1 MNYEEKSIRN
11 LEFILDQHQKLQV
24 IKKHLLNQRMFIKTP
39 PFTQEV
45 RIVKVLDGGN
55 QLVLT
60 MPETFNSHRGNRIAF
75 FRMLAAYIEVNCI
88 FMEQLNN
95 GNCIFKLE
103 SLCVAKKGRDLERL
117 PMPIEIA
124 YVTNIL
130 CHRSII
136 DETKFALPNIVF
148 ESFEK
153 YKRLLQN
160 TNLGD
165 VVIDIFRGGQK
176 GKFES
181 VKKNQKSL
189 FIADTSD
196 PNCFRSQEVSLNDC
210 EGTADAD
217 ILSRIREYRANGI
230 LSELIVPIL
239 YPNDNGIPVSI
250 GFIQMRN
257 KSIQYTPDDLSNI
270 ESLSQEI
277 TNLILSSNST
287 KIANR
292 FKIMD
297 ISNSGM
303 RLKIDDPAISE
314 KLSKRKELN
323 FDIVFRGQTAIPLS
337 GTVKWTAIE
346 KPNTLYLG
354 LEFKLENGQE
364 LNRKRLEANLTALRK
379 EYLKILNKRVS

>member
-24 IKKHLLNQRMFIKTP
+24 IKQHLLDQRMFVKTP

-45 RIVKVLDGGN
+45 RIIKVLEGGN
-55 QLVLT
+55 RLVLT
-60 MPETFNSHRGNRIAF
+60 VPETFNPHQGNRIAF
-75 FRMLAAYIEVNCI
+75 FRMLAAYIEINCI
-88 FMEQLNN
+88 FVEQLNN

-103 SLCVAKKGRDLERL
+103 SLCIAKKGRNLERL
-117 PMPIEIA
+117 PMPMEIA

-136 DETKFALPNIVF
+136 DKTKFALPNIVF

-153 YKRLLQN
+153 YKRILQN

-165 VVIDIFRGGQK
+165 VVIDIFRGGQNN
-176 GKFES
+176 KFEA
-181 VKKNQKSL
+181 VKKNQKPL
-189 FIADTSD
+189 FIADTSN
-196 PNCFRSQEVSLNDC
+196 PNCFRSEYISLNVCGPNTD
-210 EGTADAD
+210 TD
-217 ILSRIREYRANGI
+217 ILSKIREYRANGV
-230 LSELIVPIL
+230 LSEIIVPIL

-250 GFIQMRN
+250 GFIQMRS

-277 TNLILSSNST
+277 TNLILSANST
-287 KIANR
+287 KITTH

-303 RLKIDDPAISE
+303 RLRIDDPAISE
-314 KLSKRKELN
+314 KLSKRKELQ
-323 FDIVFRGQTAIPLS
+323 FDIVFRGQAGIPIT
-337 GTVKWTAIE
+337 GAVRWTAFE
-346 KPNTLYLG
+346 KPSTLYLG
-354 LEFKLENGQE
+354 LEFQLESGQD
-364 LNRKRLEANLTALRK
+364 LNRKRLESNLIALRK

>member
-11 LEFILDQHQKLQV
+11 MEFILDQHQKLQV
-24 IKKHLLNQRMFIKTP
+24 IKQHLLDQRMFVKTP

-45 RIVKVLDGGN
+45 RIIKALEGGN
-55 QLVLT
+55 RLVLKV
-60 MPETFNSHRGNRIAF
+60 PETFNPLQGNRIAF
-75 FRMLAAYIEVNCI
+75 FRMLAAYIEINCV
-88 FMEQLNN
+88 FTERLNN

-103 SLCVAKKGRDLERL
+103 SLCIAKKGRNLERL
-117 PMPIEIA
+117 PMPMEIA

-136 DETKFALPNIVF
+136 DKTKFALPNIVF
-148 ESFEK
+148 ESFDK
-153 YKRLLQN
+153 YKRILQN

-165 VVIDIFRGGQK
+165 VVIDIFRGGQN
-176 GKFES
+176 GKFEA
-181 VKKNQKSL
+181 VKKSQKSL

-196 PNCFRSQEVSLNDC
+196 PSCFRSECISLKDLRPNA
-210 EGTADAD
+210 EAD

-230 LSELIVPIL
+230 LSEIIAPIL
-239 YPNDNGIPVSI
+239 YPNDDGIPVSI
-250 GFIQMRN
+250 GFIQMRS

-287 KIANR
+287 KITNH

-297 ISNSGM
+297 ISTSGI
-303 RLKIDDPAISE
+303 RLRIDDLSISE
-314 KLSKRKELN
+314 KLSKRKELQ
-323 FDIVFRGQTAIPLS
+323 FDIVFRGQGGIPIT
-337 GTVKWTAIE
+337 GVVRWTAYE
-346 KPNTLYLG
+346 NSNTLYLG
-354 LEFKLENGQE
+354 LEFKLESGQD
-364 LNRKRLEANLTALRK
+364 LNRKRLESNLVALRK